1 MTGKIL
7 VVDDDAAN
15 RELLEELLRNNS
27 FDVVTA
33 RDGREAIDTFAERQ
47 PDLVLLDAV
56 MPGLDGFEVCRELKS
71 RPESRLTPVVLVTGL
86 SDVEDRVRGIEA
98 DADDFLHKPVDPG
111 ELLAR
116 VRSLLRLKHYT
127 DELERAEIVLMAL
140 ARSIEAKDPYTE
152 GHCERLSK
160 LAVDLGR
167 RLRLPADELEAL
179 RRGGTVHD
187 IGKVAV
193 PDCILLKPGPL
204 TTQEWKIMRE
214 HPVIGERICA
224 PLRSFRLVL
233 PIIRHHHERMD
244 GSGYPDGLKGDAVP
258 LTARVLQVVD
268 IYDALTT
275 QRPYK
280 LAFPPKMAL
289 NTMEEEVRRGWWDPN
304 VFAEFRELVV
314 TRKETNLVSQ
324 P

>member
-7 VVDDDAAN
+7 VVDDDATN
-15 RELLEELLRNNS
+15 RELLEELLRSNS

-33 RDGREAIDTFAERQ
+33 RDGREAIDTFGQRQ

-56 MPGLDGFEVCRELKS
+56 MPGLDGFEVCRELKG
-71 RPESRLTPVVLVTGL
+71 RPESRLTPIVLVTGL
-86 SDVEDRVRGIEA
+86 SDVEDRVRGMEA
-98 DADDFLHKPVDPG
+98 DADDYLQKPVNPG

-127 DELERAEIVLMAL
+127 DELERAELVLMAL

-152 GHCERLSK
+152 GHCERLSN
-160 LAVDLGR
+160 LSVDLGR
-167 RLRLPADELEAL
+167 RLGLPADELEAL

-187 IGKVAV
+187 IGKVMV

-204 TTQEWKIMRE
+204 TTQERKIMRE

-224 PLRSFRLVL
+224 PLKSFRLVL
-233 PIIRHHHERMD
+233 PIIRHHHEKMD
-244 GSGYPDGLKGDAVP
+244 GSGYPDGLKGDSIP
-258 LTARVLQVVD
+258 LTARILQLVD
-268 IYDALTT
+268 VYDALTT

-289 NTMEEEVRRGWWDPN
+289 KTMEEEVRRGWWDPDI
-304 VFAEFRELVV
+304 FAQFRELAV

>member
-1 MTGKIL
+1 MTTYLLSEGPSNSKLRLDARCPEWLKSAMLDELGACGYIGPRSNGTSMTGKIL

-56 MPGLDGFEVCRELKS
+56 MPGLDGFEVCRELKG

-86 SDVEDRVRGIEA
+86 SDIEDRVRGIEA

-167 RLRLPADELEAL
+167 RLRLSADELEAL

-187 IGKVAV
+187 I
-193 PDCILLKPGPL
+193 
-204 TTQEWKIMRE
+204 
-214 HPVIGERICA
+214 
-224 PLRSFRLVL
+224 
-233 PIIRHHHERMD
+233 
-244 GSGYPDGLKGDAVP
+244 
-258 LTARVLQVVD
+258 
-268 IYDALTT
+268 
-275 QRPYK
+275 
-280 LAFPPKMAL
+280 
-289 NTMEEEVRRGWWDPN
+289 
-304 VFAEFRELVV
+304 
-314 TRKETNLVSQ
+314 
-324 P
+324 